1 MMNDIKSKVYK
12 FNYSAIEEIWYIML
26 SLSDTTASMPE
37 VSQGEHGTYMFSCET
52 MMSAMNTIISID
64 FCCDRG
70 AYSDAYTLIR
80 KYRDDLMQYL
90 FVLNVIQNLEKNSY
104 SDTEDFNFIELL
116 SDPEKLFEILQK
128 DMAALVSGE
137 KKTDAEKAMEAWIHN
152 KLEYDYNYRKRYFDT
167 VRYKDYLIRDNN
179 DVKYVMD
186 NFLFKYWKDVD
197 RKLNN
202 YVHGNGKKYIQDN
215 YVYKL
220 NKKSRDTEL
229 IETLQDITSLFLSLL
244 AIIDSTKLRS
254 SDYLDALEMG
264 FEPEQESAYW
274 ICPCIVEY
282 MNDNLEKELLGFLQ
296 NREKNG
302 MKYLGEYYT

>member
-1 MMNDIKSKVYK
+1 MNDVKGKVYK
-12 FNYSAIEEIWYIML
+12 FNYFEIEEIWYIMV
-26 SLSDTTASMPE
+26 SLSDTTSSMPE
-37 VSQGEHGTYMFSCET
+37 VSKGEHGTYIFSCET

-64 FCCDRG
+64 FCCGRG

-104 SDTEDFNFIELL
+104 SDTEDLNFIELL
-116 SDPEKLFEILQK
+116 SDPEKLFEILEK
-128 DMAALVSGE
+128 DMEALVSGE
-137 KKTDAEKAMEAWIHN
+137 KKTDAEKAMEAWIYN
-152 KLEYDYNYRKRYFDT
+152 KLENDYNYRKRYFDT
-167 VRYKDYLIRDNN
+167 VRYKDYLIRNN
-179 DVKYVMD
+179 DDVKYVMD
-186 NFLFKYWKDVD
+186 NFLNKYWKEVD

-220 NKKSRDTEL
+220 NKASRDTEL
-229 IETLQDITSLFLSLL
+229 IGTLQDITSLFLSLL

-264 FEPEQESAYW
+264 IEPEEESAYW

-282 MNDNLEKELLGFLQ
+282 INDNLEKGLLGYLQ